1 MKHLLFTALLLFSA
15 ATFASYHQ
23 VADSATYEPVIGDSI
38 EETFRI
44 AEKMPMYPG
53 GKNALIEYL
62 TYNMKYPEVA
72 RKQRIEGKVL
82 CEFIV
87 DKDGSITDVKVLRSG
102 GHPSLD
108 QEAVRVIKAMPKW
121 LPGEQGGKKV
131 RVRYTIP
138 LNFHF

>member
-1 MKHLLFTALLLFSA
+1 M
-15 ATFASYHQ
+15 
-23 VADSATYEPVIGDSI
+23 
-38 EETFRI
+38 I